1 MLERIPKYTL
11 RKLSVG
17 LASVMIGSGILMSSP
32 KVLAATTVQS
42 PNQNEGNSEIQSG
55 TGTTASGDTHAS
67 SGTPASSDSTAS
79 ATTTNAEEKVV
90 ATQDKDNQPNANEA
104 TQNTTDVGKED
115 TEVTPTNDAT
125 PATQK
130 PTPKFKVRVAR
141 LVKKTPDTAETPDPT
156 TPSDSTSMAIVN
168 DKNKL
173 DKNWIQLDNGKAQIY
188 FTVKGNDQKPY
199 VTSFMDRD
207 VKSTLYTKRF
217 DPNSLELHI
226 EYQNGDKDAG
236 PGLVLLWDDKYLQL
250 NTSRIGAEDLVY
262 TTNSGVK
269 DYVPVSPGNGFYKSY
284 NEWLKEKQDPS
295 KLHLISLWQ
304 KVPANSTFTATLPFK
319 YVGNADVVKST
330 RVDAYLKPYSTTLT
344 FDPFELHPEQID
356 PAPTPT
362 TDKAGVTTGVYNNP
376 LATSSDWIKM
386 THGDAVGYYT
396 AKGKDGKTYVT
407 GYAAPK
413 GNSQSI
419 FNVDQIDLNSLEFHL
434 LYHNGDKE
442 VNSGLWFNFADG
454 KTLKLDTSRL
464 GADGPQLKS
473 QQGWSYKWSINTG
486 ADQGIYYNSWAE
498 YLKAHNNVGDQA
510 SQISMTGVAL
520 KPDDTIEFVIP
531 VKYTGQLSDRTQ
543 SLSFEQDIDDY
554 GSGFKRSK
562 ATLYFTTVRK
572 DLSEVK
578 RVVLL
583 PTEFM
588 GEKPGESDWKLVKE
602 ISKDMPKNG
611 WDALKIS
618 NFPIFKGSFNMDSL
632 PKGDRPS
639 VVYGTAQYFID
650 LRQIQQIFANHGY
663 TVKYANNNGKA
674 QEMPFYAYST
684 IPLAK
689 RVDDDRPVL
698 NDPSIWVI
706 QVQAVPA
713 IILNK
718 DQHYVADPNAEP
730 WDTTSMIDEI
740 YAADD
745 AGNRVTRDQLS
756 KLSKTDVDISY
767 EYQAPGAATAAAV
780 DKVDLTKAGVYTV
793 TYSHTYADGRVV
805 KDSRKVYVDDAKQ
818 ETKDITRTI
827 IVHTP
832 NESDQKV
839 IQTATLTREVI
850 LDATTGEI
858 KSLGEWST
866 AKWGT
871 YSAPE
876 FKGYTP
882 DPAQIDETAVNKDTQ
897 NTTVEISYR
906 ANEITKPESKDITRT
921 IIVHTPKGTDQKV
934 IQKATLTREVI
945 LYVPTGEIKS
955 LGEWSTAKWGTYSA
969 PEFKGY
975 TPDPA
980 QIDETTVNK
989 NTQDITVEISYTA
1002 NTTQKQETKDITRTI
1017 IVHEPNGTDQ
1027 TVIQKA
1033 TLTRE
1038 VTLYAPT
1045 GEIKS
1050 LGEWSTAKWETY
1062 SAPEFKG
1069 YTPDKAQI
1077 DETAVNKDTQDT
1089 TVEISYTANEIT
1101 KPETKDITRTIIVH
1115 EPNGTDQTVIQKAT
1129 LTREVTL
1136 YAPTGEIKSLGEWS
1150 TAKWETYSAPEF
1162 KGYTPDKAQIDETA
1176 VNKDTQDT
1184 TVEISYTANEITKP
1198 ETKDITRTIIVH
1210 EPNGT
1215 DQKVIQKATLTRK
1228 VILYAPTGEIK
1239 SAGKWSTAK
1248 WERYSAPEFTGYTP
1262 DKAQID
1268 ETTVNEDTQNTTVE
1282 ISYTANETSEQPG
1295 HSKDNSNNDN
1305 NGGNNSNTE
1314 LTDNNTDTSNP
1325 TDNNK
1330 SSKTKSTT
1338 TSKSNQ
1344 SSKAKR
1350 TTKSGTI
1357 SPKAVALAS
1366 KSNQSSKA
1374 KRTTK
1379 SGTISPKAVALANTT
1394 AGLATS
1400 AKANMENGIAK
1411 NNSQNSQT
1419 LPQTGENES
1428 KVAFAVA
1435 GLLAAAL
1442 GIFGIAINRKKEN

>member
-1 MLERIPKYTL
+1 MLERVPKYTL

-17 LASVMIGSGILMSSP
+17 LASVMIGSGILMNSP
-32 KVLAATTVQS
+32 KVLADTNDTSTAVQPSSQDKDNSKTSTQSGATQDENADSNAAVQKRSDNSVTETPATTGNKNKS
-42 PNQNEGNSEIQSG
+42 ENELELAKAPAGSTPALGDNHAPSG
-55 TGTTASGDTHAS
+55 TPALGDNHAS
-67 SGTPASSDSTAS
+67 SGANGLDGVDSIVPDKPSDGGKSTQGNNNPMIYENNADSKDQWLKTGTGELAQYLKVTGKDGKEYVTAYNNPQSQLVINYNLIHPNTFELVTVLKNGNKNANPLLITFWSPDFALDTNRQNGEIQIDSQQGHNYKISYHYHTSGGSYPSYQESQNQGYKLADLDGVYLNRATIQADDTIRYIIPLKYIGDGSKKTQSPYYGRDYTTYKEIATRNISIEKLDPAQIETPA
-79 ATTTNAEEKVV
+79 K
-90 ATQDKDNQPNANEA
+90 
-104 TQNTTDVGKED
+104 
-115 TEVTPTNDAT
+115 
-125 PATQK
+125 
-130 PTPKFKVRVAR
+130 
-141 LVKKTPDTAETPDPT
+141 
-156 TPSDSTSMAIVN
+156 
-168 DKNKL
+168 
-173 DKNWIQLDNGKAQIY
+173 
-188 FTVKGNDQKPY
+188 
-199 VTSFMDRD
+199 
-207 VKSTLYTKRF
+207 
-217 DPNSLELHI
+217 
-226 EYQNGDKDAG
+226 
-236 PGLVLLWDDKYLQL
+236 
-250 NTSRIGAEDLVY
+250 
-262 TTNSGVK
+262 
-269 DYVPVSPGNGFYKSY
+269 
-284 NEWLKEKQDPS
+284 
-295 KLHLISLWQ
+295 
-304 KVPANSTFTATLPFK
+304 
-319 YVGNADVVKST
+319 
-330 RVDAYLKPYSTTLT
+330 
-344 FDPFELHPEQID
+344 
-356 PAPTPT
+356 PT
-362 TDKAGVTTGVYNNP
+362 TDKDTVTTGIYNNP
-376 LATSSDWIKM
+376 QITTSDWIKM
-386 THGDAVGYYT
+386 VHGDAIGYYT

-419 FNVDQIDLNSLEFHL
+419 FNVDQIDLNSLEYHL
-434 LYHNGDKE
+434 IYHNGDKE
-442 VNSGLWFNFADG
+442 VGSGLWFSFADN
-454 KTLKLDTSRL
+454 KAIAIDTSRL

-473 QQGWSYKWSINTG
+473 QQGWSYKWAING
-486 ADQGIYYNSWAE
+486 PKDGGNYYNSWAE

-510 SQISMTGVAL
+510 TNISMTGVAI
-520 KPDDTIEFVIP
+520 KPDDTIEFNIP
-531 VKYTGQLSDRTQ
+531 VKYTGQLSARTP
-543 SLSFEQDIDDY
+543 SLTFSPHINDY
-554 GSGFKRSK
+554 GKGFTQNW
-562 ATLYFTTVRK
+562 ADLYFTTVKK

-602 ISKDMPKNG
+602 ISKDMPNG
-611 WDALKIS
+611 WDAFKIS
-618 NFPIFKGSFNMDSL
+618 NFPTYKGSFNMDSL
-632 PKGDRPS
+632 PIGDKPS
-639 VVYGTAQYFID
+639 LVYGSAQYFID
-650 LRQIQQIFANHGY
+650 LSKIQEIFANHGY

-718 DQHYVADPNAEP
+718 DQHYVADPNAKP

-745 AGNRVTRDQLS
+745 AGQQRKTRDQLE
-756 KLSKTDVDISY
+756 KLPKTDVDISY
-767 EYQAPGAATAAAV
+767 EYQAPGVATAAAV

-793 TYSHTYADGRVV
+793 TYSHTYANGQVV

-858 KSLGEWST
+858 KSAGKWST
-866 AKWGT
+866 AKWET

-882 DPAQIDETAVNKDTQ
+882 DKAQIDETTVNKDTQ
-897 NTTVEISYR
+897 DTTVEISYT
-906 ANEITKPESKDITRT
+906 ANTTPKQETKDITRT

-975 TPDPA
+975 TPDKA

-1027 TVIQKA
+1027 KVIQKA

-1038 VTLYAPT
+1038 VILYVPT

-1050 LGEWSTAKWETY
+1050 LGEWSTAKWGTY
-1062 SAPEFKG
+1062 SAPEFK
-1069 YTPDKAQI
+1069 
-1077 DETAVNKDTQDT
+1077 
-1089 TVEISYTANEIT
+1089 
-1101 KPETKDITRTIIVH
+1101 
-1115 EPNGTDQTVIQKAT
+1115 
-1129 LTREVTL
+1129 
-1136 YAPTGEIKSLGEWS
+1136 
-1150 TAKWETYSAPEF
+1150 
-1162 KGYTPDKAQIDETA
+1162 
-1176 VNKDTQDT
+1176 
-1184 TVEISYTANEITKP
+1184 
-1198 ETKDITRTIIVH
+1198 
-1210 EPNGT
+1210 
-1215 DQKVIQKATLTRK
+1215 
-1228 VILYAPTGEIK
+1228 
-1239 SAGKWSTAK
+1239 
-1248 WERYSAPEFTGYTP
+1248 GYTP

-1305 NGGNNSNTE
+1305 NGGNSGVIVPINPSANNSNNSNTAP
-1314 LTDNNTDTSNP
+1314 TDNNTDTSKP
-1325 TDNNK
+1325 TRTDRTDDI
-1330 SSKTKSTT
+1330 SP
-1338 TSKSNQ
+1338 
-1344 SSKAKR
+1344 KANVMNMTKR

-1357 SPKAVALAS
+1357 SPKA
-1366 KSNQSSKA
+1366 
-1374 KRTTK
+1374 
-1379 SGTISPKAVALANTT
+1379 GALANTT
-1394 AGLATS
+1394 AGPATS

>member
-1 MLERIPKYTL
+1 MLERVPKYTL

-17 LASVMIGSGILMSSP
+17 LASVMIGSGILMNSP
-32 KVLAATTVQS
+32 KVLADTNDTSTAVQPSSQDKDNSKTSTQSGATQDENADSNAAVQKRSDNSVTETPATTGNKNKS
-42 PNQNEGNSEIQSG
+42 ENELELAKAPAGSTPALGDNHAPSG
-55 TGTTASGDTHAS
+55 TPALGDNHAS
-67 SGTPASSDSTAS
+67 SGANGLDGVDSIVPDKPSDGGKSTQGNNNPMIYENNADSKDQWLKTGTGELAQYLKVTGKDGKEYVTAYNNPQSQLVINYNLIHPNTFELVTVLKNGNKNANPLLITFWSPDFALDTNRQNGEIQIDSQQGHNYKISYHYHTSGGSYPSYQESQNQGYKLADLDGVYLNRATIQADDTIRYIIPLKYIGDGSKKTQSPYYGRDYTTYKEIATRNISIEKLDPAQIETPA
-79 ATTTNAEEKVV
+79 K
-90 ATQDKDNQPNANEA
+90 
-104 TQNTTDVGKED
+104 
-115 TEVTPTNDAT
+115 
-125 PATQK
+125 
-130 PTPKFKVRVAR
+130 
-141 LVKKTPDTAETPDPT
+141 
-156 TPSDSTSMAIVN
+156 
-168 DKNKL
+168 
-173 DKNWIQLDNGKAQIY
+173 
-188 FTVKGNDQKPY
+188 
-199 VTSFMDRD
+199 
-207 VKSTLYTKRF
+207 
-217 DPNSLELHI
+217 
-226 EYQNGDKDAG
+226 
-236 PGLVLLWDDKYLQL
+236 
-250 NTSRIGAEDLVY
+250 
-262 TTNSGVK
+262 
-269 DYVPVSPGNGFYKSY
+269 
-284 NEWLKEKQDPS
+284 
-295 KLHLISLWQ
+295 
-304 KVPANSTFTATLPFK
+304 
-319 YVGNADVVKST
+319 
-330 RVDAYLKPYSTTLT
+330 
-344 FDPFELHPEQID
+344 
-356 PAPTPT
+356 PT
-362 TDKAGVTTGVYNNP
+362 TDKDTVTTGIYNNP
-376 LATSSDWIKM
+376 QITTSDWIKM
-386 THGDAVGYYT
+386 VHGDAIGYYT

-419 FNVDQIDLNSLEFHL
+419 FNVDQIDLNSLEYHL
-434 LYHNGDKE
+434 IYHNGDKE
-442 VNSGLWFNFADG
+442 VGSGLWFSFADN
-454 KTLKLDTSRL
+454 KAIAIDTSRL

-473 QQGWSYKWSINTG
+473 QQGWSYKWAING
-486 ADQGIYYNSWAE
+486 PKDGGNYYNSWAE

-510 SQISMTGVAL
+510 TNISMTGVAI
-520 KPDDTIEFVIP
+520 KPDDTIEFNIP
-531 VKYTGQLSDRTQ
+531 VKYTGQLSARTP
-543 SLSFEQDIDDY
+543 SLTFSPHINDY
-554 GSGFKRSK
+554 GKGFTQNW
-562 ATLYFTTVRK
+562 ADLYFTTVKK

-602 ISKDMPKNG
+602 ISKDMPNG
-611 WDALKIS
+611 WDAFKIS
-618 NFPIFKGSFNMDSL
+618 NFPTYKGSFNMDSL
-632 PKGDRPS
+632 PIGDKPS
-639 VVYGTAQYFID
+639 LVYGSAQYFID
-650 LRQIQQIFANHGY
+650 LSKIQEIFANHGY

-718 DQHYVADPNAEP
+718 DQHYVADPNAKP

-745 AGNRVTRDQLS
+745 AGQQRKTRDQLE
-756 KLSKTDVDISY
+756 KLPKTDVDISY
-767 EYQAPGAATAAAV
+767 EYQAPGVATAAAV

-793 TYSHTYADGRVV
+793 TYSHTYANGQVV

-858 KSLGEWST
+858 KSAGKWST

-882 DPAQIDETAVNKDTQ
+882 DKAQIDETTVNKNTQ
-897 NTTVEISYR
+897 DITVEISYT
-906 ANEITKPESKDITRT
+906 ANTTQKQETKDITRT
-921 IIVHTPKGTDQKV
+921 IIVHEPNGTDQKV

-975 TPDPA
+975 TPDKA

-1027 TVIQKA
+1027 KVIQKA

-1038 VTLYAPT
+1038 VILYAPT

-1050 LGEWSTAKWETY
+1050 LGEWSTAKWE
-1062 SAPEFKG
+1062 
-1069 YTPDKAQI
+1069 
-1077 DETAVNKDTQDT
+1077 
-1089 TVEISYTANEIT
+1089 
-1101 KPETKDITRTIIVH
+1101 
-1115 EPNGTDQTVIQKAT
+1115 
-1129 LTREVTL
+1129 
-1136 YAPTGEIKSLGEWS
+1136 
-1150 TAKWETYSAPEF
+1150 
-1162 KGYTPDKAQIDETA
+1162 
-1176 VNKDTQDT
+1176 
-1184 TVEISYTANEITKP
+1184 
-1198 ETKDITRTIIVH
+1198 
-1210 EPNGT
+1210 
-1215 DQKVIQKATLTRK
+1215 
-1228 VILYAPTGEIK
+1228 
-1239 SAGKWSTAK
+1239 
-1248 WERYSAPEFTGYTP
+1248 RYSAPEFEGYTP

-1305 NGGNNSNTE
+1305 NGGNSGVIVPINPSANNSNNSNTAP
-1314 LTDNNTDTSNP
+1314 TDNNTDTSKP
-1325 TDNNK
+1325 TRTDRTDDI
-1330 SSKTKSTT
+1330 SP
-1338 TSKSNQ
+1338 
-1344 SSKAKR
+1344 KANVMNMTKR

-1357 SPKAVALAS
+1357 SPKA
-1366 KSNQSSKA
+1366 
-1374 KRTTK
+1374 
-1379 SGTISPKAVALANTT
+1379 GALANTT
-1394 AGLATS
+1394 AGPATS

>member
-1 MLERIPKYTL
+1 MLERVPKYTL

-17 LASVMIGSGILMSSP
+17 LASVMIGSGILMNSP
-32 KVLAATTVQS
+32 KVLADTTSASESTGTSTAVQPS
-42 PNQNEGNSEIQSG
+42 SQDKDNSKTSTQSG
-55 TGTTASGDTHAS
+55 ATQDENADSNA
-67 SGTPASSDSTAS
+67 AVQKRSDNSFAEP

-90 ATQDKDNQPNANEA
+90 ATNIRDTTQDKDKQPNANE
-104 TQNTTDVGKED
+104 
-115 TEVTPTNDAT
+115 VTPTNEATT
-125 PATQK
+125 PATQA
-130 PTPKFKVRVAR
+130 KFKVPAAR
-141 LVKKTPDTAETPDPT
+141 LLVRRAAKEAPTTETPDPT
-156 TPSDSTSMAIVN
+156 VPDNSVNTAIINNPKNLAN
-168 DKNKL
+168 DWMQLKQGKL
-173 DKNWIQLDNGKAQIY
+173 KLYLTVRGLDNKTYVSSYADAQKKI
-188 FTVKGNDQKPY
+188 
-199 VTSFMDRD
+199 
-207 VKSTLYTKRF
+207 KSMIISNRL
-217 DPNSLELHI
+217 DPNSLEIHVDFENNDVKKNNAIWLGWDKSVMQIDTSRLGTDGIVAYGKSGKKYQIDLNHDGGGYDSYEKMVEWGKDISQVGALYMRDPI
-226 EYQNGDKDAG
+226 EANDTISTTIPVKYIGNKEQTTSISLTSYFNGFNSY
-236 PGLVLLWDDKYLQL
+236 PGLELDF
-250 NTSRIGAEDLVY
+250 R
-262 TTNSGVK
+262 
-269 DYVPVSPGNGFYKSY
+269 
-284 NEWLKEKQDPS
+284 
-295 KLHLISLWQ
+295 
-304 KVPANSTFTATLPFK
+304 
-319 YVGNADVVKST
+319 
-330 RVDAYLKPYSTTLT
+330 
-344 FDPFELHPEQID
+344 ELHPAQIET
-356 PAPTPT
+356 PAKPT
-362 TDKAGVTTGVYNNP
+362 TDKDTVTTGIYNNP
-376 LATSSDWIKM
+376 QKTTSDWIKM
-386 THGDAVGYYT
+386 THGDAIGYYT

-407 GYAAPK
+407 GYVAAN

-419 FNVDQIDLNSLEFHL
+419 FNVDQIDLNSLEYHL
-434 LYHNGDKE
+434 IYHNGDKE
-442 VNSGLWFNFADG
+442 VGSGLWFNFADG
-454 KTLKLDTSRL
+454 KTISIDTSRL
-464 GADGPQLKS
+464 GDDGPQLKS
-473 QQGWSYKWSINTG
+473 QQGWSYKWAIHTG
-486 ADQGIYYNSWAE
+486 SDGGTYYNSWAE

-543 SLSFEQDIDDY
+543 SLTFSPHINDY
-554 GSGFKRSK
+554 GKGFTQNW
-562 ATLYFTTVRK
+562 ADLYFTTVKK

-602 ISKDMPKNG
+602 ISKDMPNG
-611 WDALKIS
+611 WDAFKIS
-618 NFPIFKGSFNMDSL
+618 NFPTYKGSFNMDSL
-632 PKGDRPS
+632 PIGDKPS
-639 VVYGTAQYFID
+639 LVYGSAQYFID
-650 LRQIQQIFANHGY
+650 LSKIQEIFANHGY

-689 RVDDDRPVL
+689 RVDDDKPFN

-718 DQHYVADPNAEP
+718 DQHYVADPNAKP

-745 AGNRVTRDQLS
+745 AGQRKTRDQLG
-756 KLSKTDVDISY
+756 KLPKTDVDISY

-805 KDSRKVYVDDAKQ
+805 KDSRKVYVDGVKP
-818 ETKDITRTI
+818 ENKKITRTI
-827 IVHTP
+827 IVHEP
-832 NESDQKV
+832 NGTDQTV

-882 DPAQIDETAVNKDTQ
+882 DK
-897 NTTVEISYR
+897 
-906 ANEITKPESKDITRT
+906 
-921 IIVHTPKGTDQKV
+921 
-934 IQKATLTREVI
+934 
-945 LYVPTGEIKS
+945 
-955 LGEWSTAKWGTYSA
+955 
-969 PEFKGY
+969 
-975 TPDPA
+975 A
-980 QIDETTVNK
+980 QIDETTVNED
-989 NTQDITVEISYTA
+989 TQDTTVEISYKA
-1002 NTTQKQETKDITRTI
+1002 NEITKQETKDITRTI

-1038 VTLYAPT
+1038 VILYAPT

-1050 LGEWSTAKWETY
+1050 LGEWSTAKWE
-1062 SAPEFKG
+1062 
-1069 YTPDKAQI
+1069 
-1077 DETAVNKDTQDT
+1077 
-1089 TVEISYTANEIT
+1089 
-1101 KPETKDITRTIIVH
+1101 
-1115 EPNGTDQTVIQKAT
+1115 
-1129 LTREVTL
+1129 
-1136 YAPTGEIKSLGEWS
+1136 
-1150 TAKWETYSAPEF
+1150 
-1162 KGYTPDKAQIDETA
+1162 
-1176 VNKDTQDT
+1176 
-1184 TVEISYTANEITKP
+1184 
-1198 ETKDITRTIIVH
+1198 
-1210 EPNGT
+1210 
-1215 DQKVIQKATLTRK
+1215 
-1228 VILYAPTGEIK
+1228 
-1239 SAGKWSTAK
+1239 
-1248 WERYSAPEFTGYTP
+1248 RYSAPEFEGYTP
-1262 DKAQID
+1262 APAQID

-1305 NGGNNSNTE
+1305 NGGNSGVIVPINPSANNSNNSNNSNTAP
-1314 LTDNNTDTSNP
+1314 TDNNTDTSKP
-1325 TDNNK
+1325 T
-1330 SSKTKSTT
+1330 
-1338 TSKSNQ
+1338 
-1344 SSKAKR
+1344 R
-1350 TTKSGTI
+1350 TNRTDDI
-1357 SPKAVALAS
+1357 SPKANVM
-1366 KSNQSSKA
+1366 NMT

-1394 AGLATS
+1394 AGPATS

>member
-1 MLERIPKYTL
+1 MPYDTRRKIMLERVPKYTL

-17 LASVMIGSGILMSSP
+17 LASVMIGSGILMNSP
-32 KVLAATTVQS
+32 KVLADTNNSNKGTSTAVQPSSQIEDKRGKSVTEAATITVNNKES
-42 PNQNEGNSEIQSG
+42 ENELKLAK
-55 TGTTASGDTHAS
+55 ASGGA
-67 SGTPASSDSTAS
+67 PAS

-90 ATQDKDNQPNANEA
+90 ATNPQDKDKQTNANET
-104 TQNTTDVGKED
+104 TQNTTGVGKKD

-125 PATQK
+125 TPATPNTTAAPAARTAMK
-130 PTPKFKVRVAR
+130 AAARPNTTAKFKVLAALPKMKVAA
-141 LVKKTPDTAETPDPT
+141 PAETPDPT
-156 TPSDSTSMAIVN
+156 VPEPTTAYATSSDWSDLTKGKAIAYYTAKGKDGKTYVTGYVGEDGKSQSVFDVDQINPDTLEYHLIYRQGNNENNTGLWANFADGNTIEVDGGRIGLDGLKLESKDGYSYNWVMNGIGDGGWYYSYADYLTKSKSRDITKATQISLTGTKVKAGDTIEMTIPVKYVGELSDSQKYLSFQSIV
-168 DKNKL
+168 D
-173 DKNWIQLDNGKAQIY
+173 DYGNG
-188 FTVKGNDQKPY
+188 FT
-199 VTSFMDRD
+199 RHL
-207 VKSTLYTKRF
+207 STLYF
-217 DPNSLELHI
+217 
-226 EYQNGDKDAG
+226 
-236 PGLVLLWDDKYLQL
+236 
-250 NTSRIGAEDLVY
+250 
-262 TTNSGVK
+262 TTVRKVK
-269 DYVPVSPGNGFYKSY
+269 
-284 NEWLKEKQDPS
+284 
-295 KLHLISLWQ
+295 
-304 KVPANSTFTATLPFK
+304 
-319 YVGNADVVKST
+319 
-330 RVDAYLKPYSTTLT
+330 
-344 FDPFELHPEQID
+344 LHPEQID
-356 PAPTPT
+356 PAPKPT
-362 TDKAGVTTGVYNNP
+362 TDDATTTTGVYNNP

-520 KPDDTIEFVIP
+520 KPDDTIEFNIP
-531 VKYTGQLSDRTQ
+531 VKYTGQLSAGTP
-543 SLSFEQDIDDY
+543 SLPFEQDIDDY
-554 GSGFKRSK
+554 GSGFARSS
-562 ATLYFTTVRK
+562 ASLYFTTVKK

-588 GEKPGESDWKLVKE
+588 GEQPGQSYWKLVKE
-602 ISKDMPKNG
+602 ISKDMPNDG

-639 VVYGTAQYFID
+639 LVYGSAQYFID
-650 LRQIQQIFANHGY
+650 LRKIQEIFANHGY

-684 IPLAK
+684 LPGAF
-689 RVDDDRPVL
+689 RVDDDKPFN

-706 QVQAVPA
+706 HVQAVPA

-745 AGNRVTRDQLS
+745 DAGQRKTRDQLG
-756 KLSKTDVDISY
+756 KLSKTDVVISY
-767 EYQAPGAATAAAV
+767 EYQAPGAATAVAA

-805 KDSRKVYVDDAKQ
+805 KDSRKVYVNDAKQ

-827 IVHTP
+827 IVHEP
-832 NESDQKV
+832 NGTDKTV
-839 IQTATLTREVI
+839 IQTAKVTREVI

-858 KSLGEWST
+858 KSAGKWSTAKWEKYSAPEFKGYTPSPAQIDETTVNKDTQNTTVEISYTANESTKQETKDITRTIIVHEPNGTDQTVIQKATLTREVILYVPTGEIKSVGEWST

-882 DPAQIDETAVNKDTQ
+882 DK
-897 NTTVEISYR
+897 
-906 ANEITKPESKDITRT
+906 
-921 IIVHTPKGTDQKV
+921 
-934 IQKATLTREVI
+934 
-945 LYVPTGEIKS
+945 
-955 LGEWSTAKWGTYSA
+955 
-969 PEFKGY
+969 
-975 TPDPA
+975 A

-1050 LGEWSTAKWETY
+1050 VGEWSTAKWERY

-1069 YTPDKAQI
+1069 YTPSPAQI
-1077 DETAVNKDTQDT
+1077 DETTVNEDTQDT
-1089 TVEISYTANEIT
+1089 TVEISYTAN
-1101 KPETKDITRTIIVH
+1101 K
-1115 EPNGTDQTVIQKAT
+1115 
-1129 LTREVTL
+1129 
-1136 YAPTGEIKSLGEWS
+1136 
-1150 TAKWETYSAPEF
+1150 
-1162 KGYTPDKAQIDETA
+1162 TP
-1176 VNKDTQDT
+1176 
-1184 TVEISYTANEITKP
+1184 
-1198 ETKDITRTIIVH
+1198 
-1210 EPNGT
+1210 
-1215 DQKVIQKATLTRK
+1215 
-1228 VILYAPTGEIK
+1228 
-1239 SAGKWSTAK
+1239 
-1248 WERYSAPEFTGYTP
+1248 
-1262 DKAQID
+1262 
-1268 ETTVNEDTQNTTVE
+1268 
-1282 ISYTANETSEQPG
+1282 EQPD

-1305 NGGNNSNTE
+1305 NGGNSGVIVPINPSANNSNNSNNSNTAP
-1314 LTDNNTDTSNP
+1314 TDNNTDTSKP
-1325 TDNNK
+1325 TRTNRTDDI
-1330 SSKTKSTT
+1330 SP
-1338 TSKSNQ
+1338 
-1344 SSKAKR
+1344 KANVMNMTKR

-1357 SPKAVALAS
+1357 SPKA
-1366 KSNQSSKA
+1366 
-1374 KRTTK
+1374 
-1379 SGTISPKAVALANTT
+1379 GALANTT
-1394 AGLATS
+1394 AGPATS